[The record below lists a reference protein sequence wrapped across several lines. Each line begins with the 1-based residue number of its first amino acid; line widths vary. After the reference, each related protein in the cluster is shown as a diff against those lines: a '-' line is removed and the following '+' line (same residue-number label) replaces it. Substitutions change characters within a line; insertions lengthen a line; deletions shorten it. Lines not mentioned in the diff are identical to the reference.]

1 MEVPQYLRLYQG
13 TPGPAKV
20 FWVGF
25 AKETMSIS
33 TLPLNANLTVK
44 QQITFEPGTSDLFF
58 SDLFFSEPP
67 TSRPLFLRAL
77 DARDPGSLYPG
88 SPGSLYLRAIEV
100 RAFTIPSC
108 LGDIRESLKV

>member
-88 SPGSLYLRAIEV
+88 SPGSPGSLYPGSLYLRAIEV
-100 RAFTIPSC
+100 R
-108 LGDIRESLKV
+108 